1 MFELK
6 KYVIKKAFNG
16 YREGQIVAFNGLD
29 AEKYKAF
36 IVSNEKKTFI
46 APVVE
51 AVETVTKTV
60 KRGRKS
66 TKGKAK

>member
-6 KYVIKKAFNG
+6 KYIIKKSFNG
-16 YREGQIVAFNGLD
+16 YREGQIVAFNGAD

-36 IVSNEKKTFI
+36 IVSNDKKEFI

-51 AVETVTKTV
+51 AVETVKNTVKTV
-60 KRGRKS
+60 RRGRKA
-66 TKGKAK
+66 KAK